1 MYNLLLVI
9 FVLACGRL
17 LYYFIQKFKTEG
29 TDLFSGILNILIYL
43 IFCALIYLAVFTPYY
58 LILDN

>member
-1 MYNLLLVI
+1 MYTLLMVI
-9 FVLACGRL
+9 FILACVRL
-17 LYYFIQKFKTEG
+17 LYYFFQKVKTEG
-29 TDLFSGILNILIYL
+29 TDLFSGILNLLIYL